1 MTTIQFYHLIT
12 TPLERALPK
21 LLEKAVAGGYK
32 VLLVTSSDE
41 QVEHLNQMLWTYD
54 PGSFLP
60 HGSVKNGNVE
70 KQPILI
76 TTLDSLPP
84 GGGGGGGGPLP
95 HYGKIG
101 EAEYTSRKPEALT
114 HAKELRTNVTE
125 AEKKL
130 WHFLQQSNL
139 GYSFRRQHPVGDYIT
154 DFACIEKKIIIE
166 IDGGQH
172 GEQQAYDTK
181 RTAFLE
187 EAGFKVLRFWNN
199 EVLENHEGVLQVVQ
213 EALKVEGHPPSPPA
227 SGGVKREILLT
238 VNGAVP
244 DKPEAFERILDMFD
258 GNDPQAVA
266 NARNRWKNYKESGHA
281 LTYLRQTDSGG
292 WEKKDER

>member
-84 GGGGGGGGPLP
+84 RLRGGWGGELP